1 VALVDRSIL
10 ARLPPRPQSQ
20 ASLHLA
26 RLRYSSFMRKLPQPY
41 LRPGAHRWYDGTAR
55 YLAFATVLVTV
66 ASTAVVFLKTDNQL
80 GTLKDLVAAGI
91 ALVGLAISVQL
102 EILFRVTERSQTREQ
117 FGRLLEGVEDYPDL
131 LPVAIEVLEAS
142 ITTLR
147 RTSVPQFRSEVFAI
161 LTHAGARLEEL
172 AQGRLRREGSD
183 NNLVFDRFA
192 QARTRILGTTDERD
206 VSWWRGS
213 EGQRFLRLNTDL
225 IDKYGVEVERL
236 WLFDHRPDGN
246 VAKLLEDHRVAKI
259 RNYVVWLNQP
269 GLDHRLLVNLTLM
282 DRSFLQ
288 QDVPNR
294 RGDAVEYLYSEN
306 GADIERA
313 ENALAQLM
321 SRASEYVGPDSLDDI
336 FGSQTDTRV
345 NIRRTPT

>member
-1 VALVDRSIL
+1 MRT
-10 ARLPPRPQSQ
+10 PPQS
-20 ASLHLA
+20 
-26 RLRYSSFMRKLPQPY
+26 R
-41 LRPGAHRWYDGTAR
+41 LRPGAHRWYDDTAR
-55 YLAFATVLVTV
+55 YLAFATVLLTV
-66 ASTAVVFLKTDNQL
+66 ASTTVVFLKTDTQL
-80 GTLKDLVAAGI
+80 GTLKDLVAASI

-102 EILFRVTERSQTREQ
+102 EVLFRVTERSQTREQ

-131 LPVAIEVLEAS
+131 LPLAVEVLEAS

-161 LTHAGARLEEL
+161 LGHAGARLEEL

-183 NNLVFDRFA
+183 NSLVFDRFA

-206 VSWWRGS
+206 VSWWRGG

-225 IDKYGVEVERL
+225 IDKHGVEVERL
-236 WLFDHRPDGN
+236 WLLDRRPDGN
-246 VAKLLEDHRVAKI
+246 VAKLLEDHRVANV
-259 RNYVVWLNQP
+259 RNYVVWLGQP
-269 GLDHRLLVNLTLM
+269 GLDRRLLVNLTLM

-288 QDVPNR
+288 QDVPNK

-313 ENALAQLM
+313 ESAFAQLM
-321 SRASEYVGPDSLDDI
+321 SKAGEYTGPDSLGHI
-336 FGSQTDTRV
+336 FDSQADTPV
-345 NIRRTPT
+345 G